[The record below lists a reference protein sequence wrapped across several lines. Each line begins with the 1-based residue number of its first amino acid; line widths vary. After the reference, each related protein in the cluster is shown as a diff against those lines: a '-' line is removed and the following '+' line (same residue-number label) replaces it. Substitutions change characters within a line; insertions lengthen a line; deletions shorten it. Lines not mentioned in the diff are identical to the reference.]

1 MPGLLSRRSTVL
13 AISLPS
19 SNLPNAALC
28 KEGMCAVV
36 KGDYEMLYARA
47 IADKQGLHMLE
58 AESTA
63 TNELTSTEDHN
74 KQRRHMN
81 SH

>member
-13 AISLPS
+13 AISSPS

-28 KEGMCAVV
+28 KEGARVLV
-36 KGDYEMLYARA
+36 QGIYEILYVRA
-47 IADKQGLHMLE
+47 IANKHIVHMLE

-63 TNELTSTEDHN
+63 TNELTSTKDHN